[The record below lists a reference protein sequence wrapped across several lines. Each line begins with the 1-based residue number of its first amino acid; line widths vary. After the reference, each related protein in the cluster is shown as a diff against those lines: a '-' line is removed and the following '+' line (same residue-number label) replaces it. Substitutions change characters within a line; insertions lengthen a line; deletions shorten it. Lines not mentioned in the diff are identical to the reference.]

1 MNKGCLSQNF
11 AGVAAKRLSAVEID
25 AFLSNQHEFNG
36 TAELRSLFGDNDIRG
51 IPTTF
56 AYLCDDAN
64 PLFDHGFT
72 TWYDKYQVYKRYWS

>member
-36 TAELRSLFGDNDIRG
+36 SNALRRLLGKARRT
-51 IPTTF
+51 IPTRFLYVT
-56 AYLCDDAN
+56 DDMVEASEDGV
-64 PLFDHGFT
+64 L
-72 TWYDKYQVYKRYWS
+72 TWYDARERNPDR